1 LWGIKLT
8 KKHILGGLITG
19 TVAGITAGL
28 VAGVTMK
35 YTYDKLIH
43 EQQNA

>member
-1 LWGIKLT
+1 LWGYKTNKEAL
-8 KKHILGGLITG
+8 LGGLITG
-19 TVAGITAGL
+19 TVDGITAGL

-43 EQQNA
+43 EQQNV